1 MKSVHSFNPFSEDT
15 ISCPYPFYDAMRQQ
29 DPVHEAAPGVF
40 FISKYDTI
48 NKVLR
53 DPHTFKSGEGAAFLN
68 FQGEEGLAT
77 PTRPPEVIQKILDK
91 GQPSRDTL
99 LSGDPPHHVR
109 YRSLV
114 NRPLSPGRV
123 AKLKPMVTTVVD
135 ELIDNF
141 IEDGKVELVSQF
153 AMMVPL
159 TVVSITLGVPTE
171 DLEKYKDWSVRS
183 VATLAG
189 QLTPE
194 KAIDAATASV
204 ELQNYIAAKVEEAR
218 KDPPDNL
225 IGNLVQA
232 HMLEDETGDE
242 KNYRPLDTPEIVSV
256 VQQLLVA
263 GQETVNYLI
272 TSLTLLLLDNPK
284 QMTAVRNDF
293 SLIPKMVEEGIR
305 IESPIQALGRFATK
319 DVELEGKVIPKG
331 SRVVMLYGC
340 ANRDEAKFKDPS
352 KFDVQRDDLTD
363 HVGFG
368 AGPHYCIGSAL
379 ARLESRIAFERL
391 LTRLKNIRLDQPRDS
406 LRYQYNFIFRA
417 LTELNLRFDKA

>member
-1 MKSVHSFNPFSEDT
+1 MKSVHSFNPFSEET
-15 ISCPYPFYDAMRQQ
+15 INCPYPFYEAMREQ
-29 DPVHEAAPGVF
+29 DPVFEAAPGVF

-53 DPHTFKSGEGAAFLN
+53 DPISFKSGDGAAFLN
-68 FQGEEGLAT
+68 FQGEEGLAK
-77 PTRPPEVIQKILDK
+77 PTQPPKVIADILAK
-91 GQPSRDTL
+91 GQPNRDTL
-99 LSGDPPHHVR
+99 LSGDPPNHVR

-123 AKLKPMVTTVVD
+123 ARLKPTVIKVVD
-135 ELIDNF
+135 DLIDKF
-141 IEDGKVELVSQF
+141 IDNGEVELVSQF

-171 DLEKYKDWSVRS
+171 DLEKYKDWSIRS
-183 VATLAG
+183 TATLAG
-189 QLTPE
+189 RLTPE
-194 KAIDAATASV
+194 KAVDAATASV
-204 ELQNYIAAKVEEAR
+204 ELQNYIAAKVETAR

-232 HMLEDETGDE
+232 HLLEGEVGDE
-242 KNYRPLDTPEIVSV
+242 KNLRPLDTPEIVSV

-272 TSLTLLLLDNPK
+272 TSLMLLLLDNQD
-284 QMTAVRNDF
+284 QMDAVTNDR
-293 SLIPKMVEEGIR
+293 SLIPDMVEEGVR

-319 DVELEGKVIPKG
+319 DIELDGKFIPEG
-331 SRVVMLYGC
+331 SRVVLLYGC
-340 ANRDEAKFKDPS
+340 ANRDTEKFQEPAR
-352 KFDVQRDDLTD
+352 FHIQRTDLSD

-379 ARLESRIAFERL
+379 ARLESRIAFEQLFSRM
-391 LTRLKNIRLDQPRDS
+391 KNFKLAQPRDS
-406 LRYQYNFIFRA
+406 LEYQYNFIFRA
-417 LTELNLRFDKA
+417 LKELHISFDKA